1 MPYYQDGNITLHSGD
16 LREVLPT
23 LPENSVDVVCT
34 DPPYGICFMGKD
46 WDQQVPGPEYW
57 KAIMRVCKPGAHML
71 AFGGTRT
78 FHRLACAIEDAG
90 WEIRD
95 LLMYL
100 YGCGFPKSA
109 DVGKMIDKA
118 KGAKR
123 EVVGTK
129 MGLPGYTLSPNAG
142 GASYNQG
149 VSGHTEDER
158 IKTVEITAP
167 ATDLAKLWT
176 GWTLALKP
184 AWEPI
189 VLAMKPMDGTIAQNA
204 EQWGV
209 AGMNIDACRIGPCPG
224 YKYNADRNGTTFHG
238 KQGER
243 IKQSAAKKGAA
254 TIEATKGRWPAN
266 VLFDEEAAA
275 ILDQQ
280 SGYSKSSAKPRNNG
294 DFKSPSKG
302 AEKAHVTHGHE
313 DEGGASRF
321 FYCGKASRKEKG
333 EFNSHPTVK
342 PLNLMDYLLK
352 LLSTPTGGVILDPF
366 AGSGTTLVAAKRLGR
381 TCIGVELTDHNCDI
395 AIERLNRTEPE

>member
-1 MPYYQDGNITLHSGD
+1 
-16 LREVLPT
+16 
-23 LPENSVDVVCT
+23 
-34 DPPYGICFMGKD
+34 
-46 WDQQVPGPEYW
+46 
-57 KAIMRVCKPGAHML
+57 
-71 AFGGTRT
+71 
-78 FHRLACAIEDAG
+78 
-90 WEIRD
+90 
-95 LLMYL
+95 
-100 YGCGFPKSA
+100 
-109 DVGKMIDKA
+109 
-118 KGAKR
+118 
-123 EVVGTK
+123 
-129 MGLPGYTLSPNAG
+129 
-142 GASYNQG
+142 
-149 VSGHTEDER
+149 
-158 IKTVEITAP
+158 
-167 ATDLAKLWT
+167 
-176 GWTLALKP
+176 
-184 AWEPI
+184 
-189 VLAMKPMDGTIAQNA
+189 MKPMDGTIAQNA